1 MALIK
6 LEDVCKTYHLGKV
19 DVLALQGVSLEIER
33 GEMVAIMGT
42 SGSGKTTLMNTL
54 GCLDRPTG
62 GRYWLDGEE
71 VTHLSAAERAMV
83 RNRKIG
89 FVFQTFNLLPRT
101 RAIDNVTMPLA
112 YIARDLPHK
121 ERVQRARALLERVGL
136 GARMDH
142 EPSQLSGGQQQRV
155 AIARALVNS
164 PALLL
169 ADEPTGNLDSKTSAE
184 ILQLFQRLNAE
195 EGITVVLVTHDANV
209 AGHARRI
216 IRFHDGF
223 VEEDR
228 RVNDQ
233 CPTSNGQRPMANV
246 QRPGQGVWAALLG
259 PWSLVLGHLS
269 FLSAL
274 FLIALHA
281 LRRNV
286 LRSALTMLGIIIGVS
301 AVIATVEIGQGA
313 SAALQQNI
321 ASMGATGM
329 IVFPGPA
336 SSQGV
341 SVGLGAQ
348 RTLLPEDAEAVRR
361 ECPSVS
367 CVAPVVMARTQVIHG
382 NRNWVPNQIQGS
394 TPSFLDVREWP
405 VAQGRPLL
413 DSDVRNGARVCLLG
427 QTVATQL
434 FDNESPVGQEVRIGN
449 VGFTVVGL
457 LARKGANM
465 VGMDQDD
472 LLLAPWT
479 TIRTRISG
487 LVLTNVNQ
495 SMVAPTDSLQ
505 KINTLNQLYPR
516 SHQDLY
522 PQQTPAQMNNTPL
535 PARTASID
543 VIFVRAVSY
552 QKIAQANAEI
562 TALLHARHHIHSDQA
577 DDFFIQNMSEIANV
591 LSTSVR
597 LLSGLVL
604 GVALIALLVG
614 GVGIMNIMLVSV
626 TERTREIGLRMA
638 VGARPQDILRQFLAE
653 SVVLCLVGGAVGIA
667 LGRGASTLLRVV
679 LHWPIQASL
688 AGVVAAVAVSVTVGM
703 IFGYYPAWKASRLD
717 PIDALR
723 YE

>member
-1 MALIK
+1 MALIR

-19 DVLALQGVSLEIER
+19 DVPALRGVTLQIER
-33 GEMVAIMGT
+33 GEMVAVMGA
-42 SGSGKTTLMNTL
+42 SGSGKTTLLNTL
-54 GCLDRPTG
+54 GCLDRPSG

-71 VTHLSAAERAMV
+71 VAHLPADERALV

-101 RAIDNVTMPLA
+101 SALDNVTLPLA
-112 YIARDLPHK
+112 YIARDLPHR
-121 ERVQRARALLERVGL
+121 ERVARARALLQRVGL
-136 GARMDH
+136 ANRMDH

-169 ADEPTGNLDSKTSAE
+169 ADEPTGNLDSQTSEE

-195 EGITVVLVTHDANV
+195 EGITVILVTHDAQV
-209 AGHARRI
+209 AAHARRV
-216 IRFHDGF
+216 IRFRDGF
-223 VEEDR
+223 VAEDR
-228 RVNDQ
+228 PVEGTGGPPAAE
-233 CPTSNGQRPMANV
+233 CPAPAPAP
-246 QRPGQGVWAALLG
+246 PGPALGRWLRG
-259 PWSLVLGHLS
+259 GLSRLRFLV
-269 FLSAL
+269 AL
-274 FLIALHA
+274 FVIALHA

-313 SAALQQNI
+313 STALQQNI
-321 ASMGATGM
+321 ASMGAASLL
-329 IVFPGPA
+329 VLPGPA

-341 SVGLGAQ
+341 SVGLGSQ
-348 RTLLPEDAEAVRR
+348 RTLLPADAEAIQR
-361 ECPSVS
+361 ECPSVH
-367 CVAPVVMARTQVIHG
+367 CVAPIVVARTQVVHG
-382 NRNWVPNQIQGS
+382 NRNWVPNQINGT
-394 TPSFLDVREWP
+394 TPLFLEVREWP
-405 VAQGRPLL
+405 VAEGRPLQ
-413 DSDVRNGARVCLLG
+413 DSDVRNGARVCVLG
-427 QTVATQL
+427 QTVATEL
-434 FDNESPVGQEVRIGN
+434 FGKDSPVGKEVRIQN

-465 VGMDQDD
+465 IGMDQDD
-472 LLLAPWT
+472 ILLAPWT
-479 TIRTRISG
+479 TIRNRVTG

-495 SMVAPTDSLQ
+495 RLAGTADSLQ

-516 SHQDLY
+516 SQQDLY
-522 PQQTPAQMNNTPL
+522 TQQTPLQMINTPL

-543 VIFVRAVSY
+543 IILVRARSPHKIEQAIDEVS
-552 QKIAQANAEI
+552 
-562 TALLHARHHIHSDQA
+562 ALLHARHHIRADQPN
-577 DDFFIQNMSEIANV
+577 DFYIQNMSEISNTLA
-591 LSTSVR
+591 TSVR
-597 LLSGLVL
+597 LLSALVL

-638 VGARPQDILRQFLAE
+638 VGARPRDILRQFLAE

-667 LGRGASTLLRVV
+667 LGRGGSTLLRMA

-688 AGVVAAVAVSVTVGM
+688 GGIVAAVAVSVSVGM